1 MTVRVLTDSTSD
13 LPEQLAREAGI
24 VVLPAYINIGDQ
36 SYLDGVE
43 LTRQAFYEQLPHYTS
58 SPTTAAPAVG
68 AFTEAYERLAAEGA
82 TAVLSIHVAGSFSG
96 ILNAAQAGANATD
109 AVPVELFDSQQ
120 LSMGL
125 GLLALTAARAAA
137 AGQTLAEIVSDLHE
151 RVRRTR
157 VLAVLDTL
165 EFLRKSGRVSWAE
178 FGLGTLLKIKPLIS
192 VQEGEAKSIAR
203 IRTHSRAV
211 EELVQLANSLGALEQ
226 MSILHTAAEGEAA
239 QLRQRLSNL
248 FPGGATPEIVEVT
261 PAIGAHIGPKAV
273 GLACITASV

>member
-1 MTVRVLTDSTSD
+1 MTVRVVTDSTCD
-13 LPEQLAREAGI
+13 LPEHLAREAGI
-24 VVLPAYINIGDQ
+24 IVLPAYINIGDQ

-43 LTRQAFYEQLPHYTS
+43 LTRQTFYEQLPHYAF

-68 AFTEAYERLAAEGA
+68 AFTEVYERLAAEGA
-82 TAVLSIHVAGSFSG
+82 TAILSIHVAGSLSG
-96 ILNAAQAGANATD
+96 ILNAAQAGANATE

-137 AGQTLAEIVSDLHE
+137 AGHTLAEIVSELNQ

-211 EELVQLANSLGALEQ
+211 AELIQLANSLGPMEQ
-226 MSILHTAAEGEAA
+226 LAILHTAAEEEAR

-248 FPGGATPEIVEVT
+248 FPGDATPEIVEVT

-273 GLACITASV
+273 GLACILAAS